1 MSITIYMPALS
12 PTMEMGNIVKWHKG
26 EGDKVSSGDI
36 IAEIETDKAVMEFES
51 ADDGVLGKILVAEGS
66 VDVKVNEPIAVI
78 LESESDTIED
88 DVTDRKTQV
97 EIISND
103 IKSEDNFNNKEA
115 LDLELNND
123 PQVTGEGIDDGSRIF
138 ISPVAKRIAQ
148 DKGINLEN
156 IHGSGPNGRI
166 LRKDIESYEQEKS
179 APEII
184 NSEMNTQ
191 LESGVELEAGVRLE
205 ADITVTKTSGTI
217 DDNNLKYSE
226 KPIDM
231 MRSVI
236 AERLQLSNN
245 TIPSYTLNI
254 DASIKKL
261 NDIRKSMN
269 SDLEDDI
276 KLSFNHFLI
285 KITSMALLHTPE
297 VNSSWEVNKI
307 HSYKSTDIG
316 IAVAIDNGLI
326 TPIIRSVERKGLLEI
341 RNETSD
347 LIARAREKKLF
358 PSEYQGG
365 TISISNLGSY
375 GIQSFTSIINPP
387 QSSILSIGASRKVP
401 VVLDDAISIDELI
414 SITLT
419 ADHRLIDGAVGANFI
434 AYMKQLIE
442 NPNLMLL

>member
-12 PTMEMGNIVKWHKG
+12 PTMEMGNIVKWHKA
-26 EGDKVSSGDI
+26 EGDRVSSGDI

-51 ADDGVLGKILVAEGS
+51 ADDGILGKILIAEGS

-78 LESESDTIED
+78 LESEGDTIED
-88 DVTDRKTQV
+88 VDTDREAQV
-97 EIISND
+97 EIISDD
-103 IKSEDNFNNKEA
+103 IKSEDSSNNQKA
-115 LDLELNND
+115 SDLELNNN
-123 PQVTGEGIDDGSRIF
+123 PEITEEGIDDGSRIF

-166 LRKDIESYEQEKS
+166 LRKDIESYEYEKS

-184 NSEMNTQ
+184 KSETSTQ
-191 LESGVELEAGVRLE
+191 LENGVKLESGVRLE
-205 ADITVTKTSGTI
+205 SDIIPTKPSETTH
-217 DDNNLKYSE
+217 DDNLSYSE

-236 AERLQLSNN
+236 AERLQLSNT
-245 TIPSYTLNI
+245 TIPSYTLNV

-269 SDLEDDI
+269 NDLEDDT

-297 VNSSWEVNKI
+297 VNTSWEVNKI

-341 RNETSD
+341 RDETSD
-347 LIARAREKKLF
+347 LIVRAREKKLL

-375 GIQSFTSIINPP
+375 GIKSFTSIINPP

-401 VVLDDAISIDELI
+401 VVLDDAVNIDEVI

-419 ADHRLIDGAVGANFI
+419 ADHRLIDGAVGAKFI

>member
-88 DVTDRKTQV
+88 DDTDRKTQV

-401 VVLDDAISIDELI
+401 VVLDDAINIDELI

-419 ADHRLIDGAVGANFI
+419 ADHRLIDGAVGAKFI

>member
-1 MSITIYMPALS
+1 
-12 PTMEMGNIVKWHKG
+12 
-26 EGDKVSSGDI
+26 
-36 IAEIETDKAVMEFES
+36 
-51 ADDGVLGKILVAEGS
+51 
-66 VDVKVNEPIAVI
+66 
-78 LESESDTIED
+78 
-88 DVTDRKTQV
+88 
-97 EIISND
+97 
-103 IKSEDNFNNKEA
+103 
-115 LDLELNND
+115 
-123 PQVTGEGIDDGSRIF
+123 
-138 ISPVAKRIAQ
+138 
-148 DKGINLEN
+148 
-156 IHGSGPNGRI
+156 
-166 LRKDIESYEQEKS
+166 
-179 APEII
+179 
-184 NSEMNTQ
+184 
-191 LESGVELEAGVRLE
+191 
-205 ADITVTKTSGTI
+205 
-217 DDNNLKYSE
+217 
-226 KPIDM
+226 

-269 SDLEDDI
+269 NDLEDDI

-297 VNSSWEVNKI
+297 VNTTWEVNKI

-341 RNETSD
+341 RDETSD
-347 LIARAREKKLF
+347 LIARAREKKLL

-375 GIQSFTSIINPP
+375 GIKSFTSIINPP

-401 VVLDDAISIDELI
+401 VVLDDAINIDELI

-419 ADHRLIDGAVGANFI
+419 ADHRLIDGAVGAKFI

>member
-12 PTMEMGNIVKWHKG
+12 PTMEMGNIIKWHKA

-51 ADDGVLGKILVAEGS
+51 ADDGILGKILVAEGS

-78 LESESDTIED
+78 VESEGDTIEAVD
-88 DVTDRKTQV
+88 TDRKTQV
-97 EIISND
+97 EIISDD
-103 IKSEDNFNNKEA
+103 IKSEDSSNNKKVS
-115 LDLELNND
+115 DLELNNN
-123 PQVTGEGIDDGSRIF
+123 PEVTEEGIDDGSRIF

-166 LRKDIESYEQEKS
+166 LRKDIESYEYEKS

-184 NSEMNTQ
+184 NSETGTQ
-191 LESGVELEAGVRLE
+191 LESGVKLESGVRLE
-205 ADITVTKTSGTI
+205 SDIIPTNPSGTI
-217 DDNNLKYSE
+217 HDDNLNYSE
-226 KPIDM
+226 KPIDT

-269 SDLEDDI
+269 NDLEDDI

-297 VNSSWEVNKI
+297 VNTSWEVNKI

-341 RNETSD
+341 RDETSD
-347 LIARAREKKLF
+347 LIVRAREKKLL

-375 GIQSFTSIINPP
+375 GIKSFTSIINPP
-387 QSSILSIGASRKVP
+387 QSSILSIGAARKVP
-401 VVLDDAISIDELI
+401 VVQDDAINIDELI

-419 ADHRLIDGAVGANFI
+419 ADHRLIDGAVGAKFI

>member
-12 PTMEMGNIVKWHKG
+12 PTMEMGNIVKWHKA

-51 ADDGVLGKILVAEGS
+51 ADDGILGKILIAEGS

-78 LESESDTIED
+78 LESEGDTIED
-88 DVTDRKTQV
+88 VDTDTKTQA
-97 EIISND
+97 EIISDD
-103 IKSEDNFNNKEA
+103 IKSEDSSDKKA
-115 LDLELNND
+115 SDLELNNN
-123 PQVTGEGIDDGSRIF
+123 PEVTEESIDDGSRIF

-166 LRKDIESYEQEKS
+166 LRKDIESYEHEKS

-184 NSEMNTQ
+184 SSETSTQ
-191 LESGVELEAGVRLE
+191 LESGVKLESGVRLE
-205 ADITVTKTSGTI
+205 SDIIPTNPSATI
-217 DDNNLKYSE
+217 HDDNLNYSE
-226 KPIDM
+226 KPIDT

-269 SDLEDDI
+269 NDLEDDI

-297 VNSSWEVNKI
+297 VNTTWEVNKI

-341 RNETSD
+341 RDETSD
-347 LIARAREKKLF
+347 LIARAREKKLL

-375 GIQSFTSIINPP
+375 GIKSFTSIINPP

-401 VVLDDAISIDELI
+401 VVLDDAINIDELI

-419 ADHRLIDGAVGANFI
+419 ADHRLIDGAVGAKFI

>member
-12 PTMEMGNIVKWHKG
+12 PTMEMGNIVKWHKA
-26 EGDKVSSGDI
+26 EGDHVSSGDI

-51 ADDGVLGKILVAEGS
+51 ADDGILGKILIAEGS
-66 VDVKVNEPIAVI
+66 VDVKVNEPIAII
-78 LESESDTIED
+78 LESESDTFD
-88 DVTDRKTQV
+88 DVETASKTQV
-97 EIISND
+97 EILSND
-103 IKSEDNFNNKEA
+103 IKSEDSLNNKEA
-115 LDLELNND
+115 LDLESNNNSE
-123 PQVTGEGIDDGSRIF
+123 VTEEGIDDGSRIF
-138 ISPVAKRIAQ
+138 ISPVAKRIAI
-148 DKGINLEN
+148 DKGINIEN

-166 LRKDIESYEQEKS
+166 LRKDIESYEPEKS
-179 APEII
+179 ASEII
-184 NSEMNTQ
+184 NSEMGIQ
-191 LESGVELEAGVRLE
+191 LESGSRLESGVRLE
-205 ADITVTKTSGTI
+205 SDILPAKPSETI
-217 DDNNLKYSE
+217 HDNNLNYSE

-269 SDLEDDI
+269 NDLEDDI

-297 VNSSWEVNKI
+297 VNSTWEVSKI
-307 HSYKSTDIG
+307 NSYKSTDIG

-326 TPIIRSVERKGLLEI
+326 TPIIRNVERKGLLEI
-341 RNETSD
+341 RNEISD
-347 LIARAREKKLF
+347 LITRAREKKLS

-375 GIQSFTSIINPP
+375 GIKSFTSIINPP